1 MKKLKYILSQFAI
14 LASLSACDS
23 SDMPVQHS
31 DHYDEITFT
40 VETQKVE
47 NQKAKSQNAATRAN
61 EYEKYDPAR
70 HPGRMGVWGYYYAV
84 KQLGN
89 TGFSIFTNKLVSYD
103 SSKNAWGYG
112 EPKKWEEFKDARHFD
127 FFAYMPYQEGTG
139 SSIAISTDADSH
151 TDTYTLSVPYA
162 PSGSS
167 SSSSTSS
174 SSSSSTSSS
183 SSSSNSPFLFD
194 AQNAPIICALPE
206 HRTVKSDQDEKL
218 SFEHT
223 VKFKFDQTLIGYKLL
238 FKLDPTMGA
247 IRQFHIKSV
256 NITGEIPISGT
267 ITRAFTYST
276 TTKKWTAGK
285 IVWENIA
292 TRTYTKDAPVSI
304 PYQNTSSSEN
314 QSTSENQ
321 SSPSLEI
328 SSTEY
333 QPWGDIFYTIPL
345 ATFQPTINVTYDVK
359 MTTQDGKTPIT
370 RKDVTSSIL
379 LNKDNFSNINTG
391 STATIN
397 SIRILIQ
404 PRYLYVMS
412 DQDAYTGYLLID

>member
-40 VETQKVE
+40 VENQKVE

-61 EYEKYDPAR
+61 EYEKYDPTL
-70 HPGRMGVWGYYYAV
+70 HPVQMGVWGYYYDI

-89 TGFSIFTNKLVSYD
+89 AGTSIFNNQLVSYD
-103 SSKNAWGYG
+103 SNKNAWGYG
-112 EPKKWEEFKDARHFD
+112 EPKKWEAYKEARHFD
-127 FFAYMPYQEGTG
+127 FFAYMPYQQETG

-162 PSGSS
+162 PSGFS

-174 SSSSSTSSS
+174 TSSSSTSSS
-183 SSSSNSPFLFD
+183 LSTSSSNYPFLFD

-256 NITGEIPISGT
+256 NITGEIPVSGT
-267 ITRAFTYST
+267 FTRAFTYST

-304 PYQNTSSSEN
+304 PYQNTSSS
-314 QSTSENQ
+314 
-321 SSPSLEI
+321 SLEI

-370 RKDVTSSIL
+370 RENVTSSIL

>member
-23 SDMPVQHS
+23 SNMPVQHS

-47 NQKAKSQNAATRAN
+47 NQKAKSQNAETRAN
-61 EYEKYDPAR
+61 EYEKYDPTL
-70 HPGRMGVWGYYYAV
+70 HPRQMGVWGYYYAI

-89 TGFSIFTNKLVSYD
+89 AGTPIFNNQLVSYD
-103 SSKNAWGYG
+103 SSQNAWGYS
-112 EPKKWEEFKDARHFD
+112 EPKKWEDFQDARHFD
-127 FFAYMPYQEGTG
+127 FFAYMPYQQGTG
-139 SSIAISTDADSH
+139 SSITISTDADSN

-162 PSGSS
+162 PS
-167 SSSSTSS
+167 T
-174 SSSSSTSSS
+174 
-183 SSSSNSPFLFD
+183 SSSNSPFLFD
-194 AQNAPIICALPE
+194 AKNAPIICALPE

-276 TTKKWTAGK
+276 NTKKWTAGK
-285 IVWENIA
+285 IIWKDIA
-292 TRTYTKDAPVSI
+292 TRTYTKDDPVII
-304 PYQNTSSSEN
+304 PYQNT
-314 QSTSENQ
+314 

-345 ATFQPTINVTYDVK
+345 ATFQPSINVTYDVK
-359 MTTQDGKTPIT
+359 MTAQDGTTPIT

-379 LNKDNFSNINTG
+379 LNKDNFSSLNTG

-412 DQDAYTGYLLID
+412 DQDAYTGHLLID

>member
-1 MKKLKYILSQFAI
+1 MKKLKYILSKFAI

-23 SDMPVQHS
+23 SNMPVQHS
-31 DHYDEITFT
+31 DQYDEITFT

-47 NQKAKSQNAATRAN
+47 NQKAKSQNAETRAN
-61 EYEKYDPAR
+61 EYEKYDPTL
-70 HPGRMGVWGYYYAV
+70 HPEQMGVWGYYYDI

-89 TGFSIFTNKLVSYD
+89 AGTSIFKNQLVSYD
-103 SSKNAWGYG
+103 SSQNAWGYG
-112 EPKKWEEFKDARHFD
+112 EPKKWEAYKEARHFD
-127 FFAYMPYQEGTG
+127 FFAYMPYQQKTG
-139 SSIAISTDADSH
+139 SSITISTDADSN

-162 PSGSS
+162 PS
-167 SSSSTSS
+167 T
-174 SSSSSTSSS
+174 
-183 SSSSNSPFLFD
+183 SSSNSPFLFD
-194 AQNAPIICALPE
+194 AKKAPIICALPE
-206 HRTVKSDQDEKL
+206 HRTVKSDQEEKL
-218 SFEHT
+218 PFEHT

-256 NITGEIPISGT
+256 NITGEIPVSGT
-267 ITRAFTYST
+267 ITRAFTYNT
-276 TTKKWTAGK
+276 NTKKWTAGK
-285 IVWENIA
+285 IIWKDIA
-292 TRTYTKDAPVSI
+292 TRTYTKDDPVII
-304 PYQNTSSSEN
+304 PYQNTSTSEN
-314 QSTSENQ
+314 LSSSENQ

-345 ATFQPTINVTYDVK
+345 ATFQPSINVTYDVK
-359 MTTQDGKTPIT
+359 MTTQDGKNPIT
-370 RKDVTSSIL
+370 RENVTSSIL
-379 LNKDNFSNINTG
+379 LNKDNFGSINTG

>member
-23 SDMPVQHS
+23 SNMPVQHS
-31 DHYDEITFT
+31 DQYDEITFT

-47 NQKAKSQNAATRAN
+47 NQKAKSQNAETRAN
-61 EYEKYDPAR
+61 EYEKYDPTL
-70 HPGRMGVWGYYYAV
+70 HPGQMGVWGYHYV
-84 KQLGN
+84 TKQLGDAG
-89 TGFSIFTNKLVSYD
+89 TSIFNNLLVSYD
-103 SSKNAWGYG
+103 SSQNAWGYSD
-112 EPKKWEEFKDARHFD
+112 PKKWEDFTDARHFD

-151 TDTYTLSVPYA
+151 TDTYTLSVPYS

-167 SSSSTSS
+167 ASSSTSS
-174 SSSSSTSSS
+174 SSAT
-183 SSSSNSPFLFD
+183 SSSNSPFLFD
-194 AQNAPIICALPE
+194 AKNAPIICALPE

-267 ITRAFTYST
+267 ITRAFTYNT
-276 TTKKWTAGK
+276 NTKKWTAGK
-285 IVWENIA
+285 IIWKDIA

-304 PYQNTSSSEN
+304 PYQNTSS
-314 QSTSENQ
+314 SENQ

-345 ATFQPTINVTYDVK
+345 ATFQPSINVTYDVK
-359 MTTQDGKTPIT
+359 MTTQDGKTLIT

>member
-23 SDMPVQHS
+23 SNMPVQHS
-31 DHYDEITFT
+31 DQYDEITFT

-47 NQKAKSQNAATRAN
+47 NQKAKSQNAETRAN
-61 EYEKYDPAR
+61 EYEKYDPTL
-70 HPGRMGVWGYYYAV
+70 HPGQMGVWGYHYV
-84 KQLGN
+84 TKQLGDAG
-89 TGFSIFTNKLVSYD
+89 TPIFNNLLVSYD
-103 SSKNAWGYG
+103 SSQNAWGYS
-112 EPKKWEEFKDARHFD
+112 EPKKWEDFKDARHFD
-127 FFAYMPYQEGTG
+127 FFAYMPYQQGTG

-162 PSGSS
+162 PS
-167 SSSSTSS
+167 T
-174 SSSSSTSSS
+174 
-183 SSSSNSPFLFD
+183 SSSNSPFLFD
-194 AQNAPIICALPE
+194 VQNAPIICALPE

-256 NITGEIPISGT
+256 NITGEIPTSGT

-276 TTKKWTAGK
+276 NTKKWTAGK
-285 IVWENIA
+285 IIWKDIA

-304 PYQNTSSSEN
+304 PYQNTSS
-314 QSTSENQ
+314 SENQ

-345 ATFQPTINVTYDVK
+345 ATFQPSINVTYDVK
-359 MTTQDGKTPIT
+359 MTTQDGKTLIT

>member
-23 SDMPVQHS
+23 SNMPVQHS
-31 DHYDEITFT
+31 DQYDEITFT

-47 NQKAKSQNAATRAN
+47 NQKAKSQNAETRAN
-61 EYEKYDPAR
+61 EYEKYDPTL
-70 HPGRMGVWGYYYAV
+70 HPGQMGVWGYHYV
-84 KQLGN
+84 TKIQGN
-89 TGFSIFTNKLVSYD
+89 AGTPIFNNQLVSYD
-103 SSKNAWGYG
+103 SSQNAWGYR
-112 EPKKWEEFKDARHFD
+112 EPKKWEDFKDARHFD
-127 FFAYMPYQEGTG
+127 FFAYMPYQVGTG
-139 SSIAISTDADSH
+139 SSIAISTDADSN

-167 SSSSTSS
+167 ASSSTSS
-174 SSSSSTSSS
+174 SSAT
-183 SSSSNSPFLFD
+183 SSSNSPFLFD
-194 AQNAPIICALPE
+194 AKNAPIICALPE

-276 TTKKWTAGK
+276 NTKKWTAGK
-285 IVWENIA
+285 IIWKDIA
-292 TRTYTKDAPVSI
+292 TRTYTKDDPIII
-304 PYQNTSSSEN
+304 PYQNT
-314 QSTSENQ
+314 

-345 ATFQPTINVTYDVK
+345 ATFQPSINVTYDVK
-359 MTTQDGKTPIT
+359 MTAQDGTTPIT

-379 LNKDNFSNINTG
+379 LNKDNFSSLNAG

-412 DQDAYTGYLLID
+412 DQDAYTGHLLID

>member
-70 HPGRMGVWGYYYAV
+70 HPEQMGVWGYYYAI
-84 KQLGN
+84 KQPGN
-89 TGFSIFTNKLVSYD
+89 AGTPIFTNQQVSYD
-103 SSKNAWGYG
+103 SNKNAWGYG
-112 EPKKWEEFKDARHFD
+112 EPKKWEEFTDARHFD

-162 PSGSS
+162 PS
-167 SSSSTSS
+167 T
-174 SSSSSTSSS
+174 
-183 SSSSNSPFLFD
+183 SSSNSPFLFD
-194 AQNAPIICALPE
+194 AKNAPIICALPE

-285 IVWENIA
+285 IVWENIT

-328 SSTEY
+328 PTTEY

-359 MTTQDGKTPIT
+359 MKAQDGKTPIT

>member
-23 SDMPVQHS
+23 SNMPVQHS

-47 NQKAKSQNAATRAN
+47 NQKAKSQNAETRAN
-61 EYEKYDPAR
+61 EYEKYDPTL
-70 HPGRMGVWGYYYAV
+70 HPGQMGVWGYYYAT
-84 KQLGN
+84 KIQGN
-89 TGFSIFTNKLVSYD
+89 AGTSIFNNQQVSYD
-103 SSKNAWGYG
+103 SSQNAWGYS
-112 EPKKWEEFKDARHFD
+112 EPKKWEDFKEARHFD

-167 SSSSTSS
+167 S
-174 SSSSSTSSS
+174 
-183 SSSSNSPFLFD
+183 NSPFLFD
-194 AQNAPIICALPE
+194 AKNAPIICALPE

-276 TTKKWTAGK
+276 NTKKWTAGK
-285 IVWENIA
+285 IIWKDIA
-292 TRTYTKDAPVSI
+292 TRTYTKDDPVII
-304 PYQNTSSSEN
+304 PYQNTSS
-314 QSTSENQ
+314 SENQ

-333 QPWGDIFYTIPL
+333 QSWGDIFYTIPL
-345 ATFQPTINVTYDVK
+345 ATFQPSINVTYDVK
-359 MTTQDGKTPIT
+359 MTTQDGKNPIT
-370 RKDVTSSIL
+370 RENVTSSIL

>member
-23 SDMPVQHS
+23 SNMPVQHS
-31 DHYDEITFT
+31 DQYDEITFT

-47 NQKAKSQNAATRAN
+47 NQKAKSQNAETRAN
-61 EYEKYDPAR
+61 EYEKYDPTL
-70 HPGRMGVWGYYYAV
+70 HPEQMGVWGYYYDI
-84 KQLGN
+84 KQPGN
-89 TGFSIFTNKLVSYD
+89 AGTPIFTNQQVSYD
-103 SSKNAWGYG
+103 SNKNAWGYG
-112 EPKKWEEFKDARHFD
+112 EPKKWEEFTDARHFD
-127 FFAYMPYQEGTG
+127 FFAYMPYQGTG

-162 PSGSS
+162 PS
-167 SSSSTSS
+167 TSS
-174 SSSSSTSSS
+174 SNSSSS

-194 AQNAPIICALPE
+194 AKNAPIICALPE

-256 NITGEIPISGT
+256 NITGEIPVSGT
-267 ITRAFTYST
+267 FTRAFTYST

-304 PYQNTSSSEN
+304 PYQNTSSS
-314 QSTSENQ
+314 
-321 SSPSLEI
+321 SLEI

-370 RKDVTSSIL
+370 REDVTSSIL

>member
-61 EYEKYDPAR
+61 EYEKYDPTL
-70 HPGRMGVWGYYYAV
+70 HPVQMGVWGYYYDI

-89 TGFSIFTNKLVSYD
+89 AGTSIFNNQLVSYD
-103 SSKNAWGYG
+103 SNKNAWGYG
-112 EPKKWEEFKDARHFD
+112 EPKKWEAYKEARHFD
-127 FFAYMPYQEGTG
+127 FFAYMPYQQETG

-162 PSGSS
+162 PSGFS

-174 SSSSSTSSS
+174 TSSSSTSSS
-183 SSSSNSPFLFD
+183 LSTSSSNYPFLFD

-256 NITGEIPISGT
+256 NITGEIPVSGT
-267 ITRAFTYST
+267 FTRAFTYST

-304 PYQNTSSSEN
+304 PYQNTSSS
-314 QSTSENQ
+314 
-321 SSPSLEI
+321 SLEI

-370 RKDVTSSIL
+370 RENVTSSIL

>member
-70 HPGRMGVWGYYYAV
+70 HPEQMGVWGYYYAI
-84 KQLGN
+84 KQPGN
-89 TGFSIFTNKLVSYD
+89 AGTPIFTNQQVSYD
-103 SSKNAWGYG
+103 SNKNAWGYG
-112 EPKKWEEFKDARHFD
+112 EPKKWEEFTEARHFD

-167 SSSSTSS
+167 S
-174 SSSSSTSSS
+174 
-183 SSSSNSPFLFD
+183 NSPFLFD
-194 AQNAPIICALPE
+194 AKNAPIICALPE

-223 VKFKFDQTLIGYKLL
+223 VKFKFDQTLIGYRLL

-256 NITGEIPISGT
+256 NITGEIPVSGT
-267 ITRAFTYST
+267 ITRAFTYNT

-292 TRTYTKDAPVSI
+292 TRNYTKDAPVSI
-304 PYQNTSSSEN
+304 PYQNTSS
-314 QSTSENQ
+314 
-321 SSPSLEI
+321 PSLEI

-333 QPWGDIFYTIPL
+333 KPWGDIFYTIPL
-345 ATFQPTINVTYDVK
+345 ATFQPSINVTYDVK
-359 MTTQDGKTPIT
+359 MTQDGKTPIT